1 MRHAVLH
8 ALHIS
13 TFVLLWYV
21 LSISLTLYNKWLF
34 AVYGLRLP
42 LLITAL
48 HFALKV
54 PLARV
59 AMACRGLRAPPLDW
73 RTVAARIVPTGAA
86 TRSTPASAA
95 TCAGDRPLA
104 PRPYPA
110 TGRDGSSSHRKRQ
123 VQRRARGHPSLA
135 RAPRRASGQ

>member
-86 TRSTPASAA
+86 TVTSSGVF
-95 TCAGDRPLA
+95 CAGIFCGENAGAFGPERALA
-104 PRPYPA
+104 
-110 TGRDGSSSHRKRQ
+110 DGAH
-123 VQRRARGHPSLA
+123 LIFI
-135 RAPRRASGQ
+135 